1 MHNQI
6 SLILGG
12 SGFIGQHLINKLE
25 SNYLNLDIVQTE
37 NNYQY
42 CDVKNPIDLKVEK
55 PLAILYNLA
64 AIHTTP
70 GHEYQEYF
78 ETNIK
83 GAENVCNFARKEN
96 INTIVFTSSIA
107 PYGTWEDEKTE
118 KSLPLPTSAYGSS
131 KLVAEE
137 VHKRWQSEKAD
148 ERKLII
154 IRPGVVFGKNEGGNF
169 TRLYRAMKKRRFF
182 YPGRKDTKK
191 AAIYVK
197 DLVKLMVEMSQKEK
211 PGMYLYNTVYA
222 PCYTIEDICKSM
234 VKVTSVKEPIFTVPT
249 WLLLKSALI
258 INIFSKIIGKSFD
271 GIHPER
277 VKKLMISTNING
289 QKLLNNGY
297 TLDFTLEEAIYDWY
311 NDCNK
316 EELS

>member
-1 MHNQI
+1 MKMSKVYQKRIINNRAVYQRI
-6 SLILGG
+6 S
-12 SGFIGQHLINKLE
+12 
-25 SNYLNLDIVQTE
+25 DR
-37 NNYQY
+37 
-42 CDVKNPIDLKVEK
+42 DV
-55 PLAILYNLA
+55 
-64 AIHTTP
+64 
-70 GHEYQEYF
+70 
-78 ETNIK
+78 
-83 GAENVCNFARKEN
+83 RN
-96 INTIVFTSSIA
+96 INTIIFTSSIA

-118 KSLPLPTSAYGSS
+118 ESLPLPTSAYGSS

-137 VHKRWQSEKAD
+137 IHKRWQAEKLD

-154 IRPGVVFGKNEGGNF
+154 VRPGVVFGQNEGGNF
-169 TRLYRAMKKRRFF
+169 IRLYRAMKSGRFF

-191 AAIYVK
+191 AAIYIK
-197 DLVKLMVEMSQKEK
+197 DLVRIMVEMSEKEK
-211 PGMYLYNTVYA
+211 SGVHVYNTVYT

-297 TLDFTLEEAIYDWY
+297 TLDFKLEEAIYDWY
-311 NDCNK
+311 KNCNK